1 MRRPSQLTCLP
12 PLALPPGQ
20 TCCSECLSSPSLAV
34 SCSLSLSLGSPAL
47 NTNDSKPLPPLPP
60 GSPVT
65 LQPLPQGR
73 LVSATAAGAVGP
85 AGSGAAWWSPGAA
98 RAQQQEQQ
106 QGEVHDE
113 LARSNQEERQQEMP
127 LEHEKQLLAEAGPLV
142 AGDPGPA
149 DSAAPEA
156 AAAASSGEGPSS
168 AEQPSAARSSGS
180 GQRRCR
186 SPFLAR
192 DCSCVDVWTP
202 DRYARWVGEQ
212 LGPGGEEPGGRR
224 RCSPPGDSSPAPA
237 GSAGFRW
244 RDYVDA
250 VEAAQMGVSWDQA
263 GAGSAAGAAGS
274 REGGGGM
281 GLRGAL
287 KSVLGWVA
295 GRLGPSHPIE
305 LTPSELGSYGS
316 AHSSP
321 VGTPYSGS
329 PDVAGGSH
337 SRYFTPASEGPGDGG
352 TALHVAGA
360 GRRESSSAGLRW
372 RLGEAAEESP
382 ADGDSTAAA
391 GDAAGA
397 WRGARTLSYGGSEGG
412 SGGGSSAGSCSCSPN
427 HEDDEGHAVQG
438 SAERRA
444 RRGSMSSRD
453 STNSAAAA
461 AAAAPPPPAHDRGH
475 LAAVRAP
482 LQQLRCSSGGTSSS
496 RGSDGRPDQ
505 QQLRCHDG
513 AKPAQCSGTGGKD
526 WAAPVDQGNA
536 TGAGGGPLAAE
547 DSDERLYH
555 TPPCCSPQKAPA
567 AAVVVTEEQQQP

>member
-1 MRRPSQLTCLP
+1 MPGAWERRPTQSDLSFDAAVAAAGDSHSSWLTCGQDLGAAGGDRAGEGHEARPAPTSEPAWPASGGATPPPPASAGSPDSPGTGLLLP
-12 PLALPPGQ
+12 HLRSAGVEGTSWLTSTSP
-20 TCCSECLSSPSLAV
+20 THSECLSSPSLAV

-47 NTNDSKPLPPLPP
+47 NTNGSKPLPPLPP

-73 LVSATAAGAVGP
+73 LVSAAAARAVGQ

-113 LARSNQEERQQEMP
+113 LARANQEERQQEMP
-127 LEHEKQLLAEAGPLV
+127 LEHEKQLLA
-142 AGDPGPA
+142 D
-149 DSAAPEA
+149 
-156 AAAASSGEGPSS
+156 
-168 AEQPSAARSSGS
+168 
-180 GQRRCR
+180 
-186 SPFLAR
+186 
-192 DCSCVDVWTP
+192 
-202 DRYARWVGEQ
+202 
-212 LGPGGEEPGGRR
+212 
-224 RCSPPGDSSPAPA
+224 
-237 GSAGFRW
+237 AGFRW

-263 GAGSAAGAAGS
+263 GTGS

-337 SRYFTPASEGPGDGG
+337 SRYFTPASEGPGSGG

-360 GRRESSSAGLRW
+360 GRREGSSAGLRW

-391 GDAAGA
+391 GGAAGA

-427 HEDDEGHAVQG
+427 HEDDEGHA
-438 SAERRA
+438 
-444 RRGSMSSRD
+444 
-453 STNSAAAA
+453 
-461 AAAAPPPPAHDRGH
+461 
-475 LAAVRAP
+475 
-482 LQQLRCSSGGTSSS
+482 QLRN
-496 RGSDGRPDQ
+496 
-505 QQLRCHDG
+505 HDG

-526 WAAPVDQGNA
+526 WAALAPVDQGTA
-536 TGAGGGPLAAE
+536 TGAGGGLLAAE
-547 DSDERLYH
+547 DSDDRLYH
-555 TPPCCSPQKAPA
+555 TPPCCSPQKVPA
-567 AAVVVTEEQQQP
+567 AAAAASL